1 MAIAPGTE
9 IAGYRVV
16 RPIGSGGMAAVFLA
30 ERIADGQA
38 AALKVLRDELAA
50 DEGYRRRFLRESR
63 YAELLDHPNV
73 VKVFDAGEEGDLLY
87 IAMEY
92 VEGTD
97 LYRLLREGGLTRERS
112 LSMLR
117 QVAGALDAA
126 HEQGLLHR
134 DVKAANVL
142 VAGSRAWLAD
152 FGLSKHTTRDSVALT
167 ALGTFVGTIHYT
179 APEQIIGEDLGPA
192 VDVYSLGCLLYE
204 CITGEPPFSGLSE
217 IEVMQA
223 HIQRPPPSL
232 GDEALD
238 AVIATALAKDPD
250 ERWESCAA
258 LVAAAADAV
267 GLGAMDKLRLKVTA
281 GNATGTEIEVDD
293 ELLIGRMAEGD
304 GRLGEDIEI
313 SRHHARIA
321 RGEDGA
327 YAVEDLGS
335 TNGTIVNGHR
345 IAKPELLYPGDTI
358 EVGATKLVVQVTA
371 GPAPASTAV
380 EAPEA
385 EPEREPP
392 ESEIEPPSV
401 VLEAPPVAPA
411 EAASPRISLRIEVE
425 GADPVRLVHED
436 GRWRIQDG

>member
-9 IAGYRVV
+9 IAGYRVD
-16 RPIGSGGMAAVFLA
+16 RAIGAGGMASVYLA
-30 ERIADGQA
+30 ERLVDGQA

-50 DEGYRRRFLRESR
+50 DDAYRRRFLRESR

-73 VKVFDAGEEGDLLY
+73 VKVLGAGEHGDLLF

-97 LYRLLREGGLTRERS
+97 LHGLIREGGLTRERS
-112 LSMLR
+112 LSILR

-142 VAGSRAWLAD
+142 VAGERAWLAD
-152 FGLSKHTTRDSVALT
+152 FGLSKHTARDSVALT

-179 APEQIIGEDLGPA
+179 APEQILGDDVGPA

-204 CITGEPPFSGLSE
+204 CVTGEPPFSGLSE
-217 IEVMQA
+217 TEVMQS

-232 GDEALD
+232 GEEALD
-238 AVIATALAKDPD
+238 AVIAKALAKDPA

-267 GLGAMDKLRLKVTA
+267 GLVAMDKLRLKVTA

-293 ELLIGRMAEGD
+293 ELLIGRMAEGE

-313 SRHHARIA
+313 SRRHARIA

-345 IAKPELLYPGDTI
+345 IDKPELLYPGDTI

-371 GPAPASTAV
+371 GPPPASTEV
-380 EAPEA
+380 EPPA
-385 EPEREPP
+385 EPP

-401 VLEAPPVAPA
+401 VEEAPPV
-411 EAASPRISLRIEVE
+411 EPRMALTLEVE
-425 GADPVRLVHED
+425 GMEPVKLVYED
-436 GRWRIQDG
+436 GQWRIQDSA

>member
-9 IAGYRVV
+9 IAGYRVD
-16 RPIGSGGMAAVFLA
+16 RAIGAGGMASVYLA
-30 ERIADGQA
+30 ERLVDGQA

-50 DEGYRRRFLRESR
+50 DDAYRRRFLRESR

-73 VKVFDAGEEGDLLY
+73 VKVLGAGEHGDLLF

-97 LYRLLREGGLTRERS
+97 LHGLIREGGLTRERS
-112 LSMLR
+112 LSILR

-142 VAGSRAWLAD
+142 VAGERAWLAD
-152 FGLSKHTTRDSVALT
+152 FGLSKHTARDSVALT

-179 APEQIIGEDLGPA
+179 APEQILGDEVGPA

-204 CITGEPPFSGLSE
+204 CVTGEPPFSGLSE
-217 IEVMQA
+217 TEVMQA

-232 GDEALD
+232 GEEALD
-238 AVIATALAKDPD
+238 AVIAKALAKDPA

-267 GLGAMDKLRLKVTA
+267 GLVAMDKLRLKVTA

-293 ELLIGRMAEGD
+293 ELLIGRMAEGE

-313 SRHHARIA
+313 SRRHARIA

-345 IAKPELLYPGDTI
+345 IDKPELLYPGDTI

-371 GPAPASTAV
+371 GPPPASTEV
-380 EAPEA
+380 EPPA
-385 EPEREPP
+385 EPP
-392 ESEIEPPSV
+392 ESEIEPQSV
-401 VLEAPPVAPA
+401 VEEAPPV
-411 EAASPRISLRIEVE
+411 EPRMALTLEVE
-425 GADPVRLVHED
+425 GMEPVKLVYED
-436 GRWRIQDG
+436 GQWRIQDSA